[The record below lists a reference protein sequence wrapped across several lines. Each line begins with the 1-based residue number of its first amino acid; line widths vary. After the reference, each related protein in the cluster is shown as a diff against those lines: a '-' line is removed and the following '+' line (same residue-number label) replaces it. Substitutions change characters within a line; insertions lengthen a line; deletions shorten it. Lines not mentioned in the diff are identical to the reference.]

1 LLPASKKG
9 FTVKDAHKRLD
20 KIDPFTEQEKR
31 GLGKRNMAFIRDLQI
46 SRQLTKDEAKD
57 LYAQKNLESKEALKA
72 LANEAR
78 KAVEY
83 RYQKADVFKVPVTS
97 KFDTTIILTTEQ
109 REKMNE
115 EKLLKWKKE
124 EKKKLTLFFASEKFK
139 RTVTYSKVKSGHKK
153 YPDATL
159 FELRK
164 GVNSKASQK
173 FRENHGLTKEYSGK
187 IKE

>member
-1 LLPASKKG
+1 MSRPKQG
-9 FTVKDAHKRLD
+9 FTLKDAINRLD
-20 KIDPFTEQEKR
+20 KNDPFTEQEKR
-31 GLGKRNMAFIRDLQI
+31 GLGKRNMAFIRDLQL
-46 SRQLTKDEAKD
+46 SRGLTKDEAKN

-83 RYQKADVFKVPVTS
+83 RYQKADVFKIPATS
-97 KFDTTIILTTEQ
+97 TFDTTILLTTEQ
-109 REKMNE
+109 REKQNE
-115 EKLLKWKKE
+115 EKLKEWLKE
-124 EKKKLTLFFASEKFK
+124 EKKKLAFFFASEKYK

-164 GVNSKASQK
+164 GVHSKAAQK
-173 FRENHGLTKEYSGK
+173 FRQNHGLKAEYLGRVKE
-187 IKE
+187 